1 VQSIFDLM
9 YDPAKR
15 QRKRRLMIYGQ
26 DGIGK
31 STFAAQAPK
40 PLFIQTELGL
50 SDIKGVK
57 ALPRCRTFLEF
68 ASYIKQILD
77 AESVPFE
84 TLVIDSL
91 TGLETLVKQQAV
103 ADYNAENNKNVDA
116 YEAIPYGGGP
126 LWALKTWKLILDRL
140 EEINVSK
147 DVWIVLVGHVMVEQF
162 KNPSGDNYDRYVPK
176 LEKTASAAV
185 REWCEEYFFATQVVH
200 TTTDGKGFQERKK
213 AVGSGDRV
221 LKTAGAAAFLAKRR
235 VSMPDTIPLSW
246 SAYLEYVEANNEER
260 GTAALD
266 EE

>member
-1 VQSIFDLM
+1 MQSIFDLM

-68 ASYIKQILD
+68 ASYIKQIHEAD
-77 AESVPFE
+77 SVPFE
-84 TLVIDSL
+84 SLVIDGT
-91 TGLETLVKQQAV
+91 TGLTPLVNQQAV
-103 ADYNAENNKNVDA
+103 ADYNAENGKSIDA
-116 YEAIPYGGGP
+116 FEAIPYGAGP
-126 LWALKTWKLILDRL
+126 SWALKVWRLILDRL
-140 EEINVSK
+140 EEINIDK
-147 DVWIVLVGHVMVEQF
+147 DIWVILVGHVQIEPF
-162 KNPSGDNYDRYVPK
+162 KNPAGDNYDHYVPK

-185 REWCEEYFFATQVVH
+185 REWCDEYFFATQVVH

-213 AVGSGDRV
+213 AVGNGDRV

-235 VSMPDTIPLSW
+235 IQMPDTIPLSW
-246 SAYLEYVEANNEER
+246 SAYMEYVEANNEEC

>member
-1 VQSIFDLM
+1 MQSIFDLM

-31 STFAAQAPK
+31 STFAAQAPT

-50 SDIKGVK
+50 SDIRGVK
-57 ALPRCRTFLEF
+57 ALPRCKTFLDF
-68 ASYIKQILD
+68 AGYVKQIRE
-77 AESVPFE
+77 AETVPFE
-84 TLVIDSL
+84 ALIIDSL
-91 TGLETLVKQQAV
+91 TGLETLVKQQAL
-103 ADYNAENNKNVDA
+103 ADYNNENSKSLDA
-116 YEAIPYGGGP
+116 YESIPYGAGP
-126 LWALKTWKLILDRL
+126 AWALKVWRLILDRL
-140 EEINVSK
+140 EEINIDK
-147 DVWIVLVGHVMVEQF
+147 DIWVILVGHVQIEPF
-162 KNPSGDNYDRYVPK
+162 KNPAGDNYDRYVPK

-185 REWCEEYFFATQVVH
+185 REWCDEYFFATQVVH
-200 TTTDGKGFQERKK
+200 VATDGKGFQERRK

-235 VSMPDTIPLSW
+235 IQMPDTIPLSW
-246 SAYLEYVEANNEER
+246 SAYLEYVEANHEES